1 VGARAELTQ
10 RATDSSPLLLAS
22 QAAQR
27 TLHHVHKAVPLNPI
41 KTNKVA
47 MTQMPY
53 PSNRETHSY
62 SSVIMLQVDMLSRRR
77 LWMHTFSNTP
87 TQTRAADG

>member
-1 VGARAELTQ
+1 MVTRAELTH
-10 RATDSSPLLLAS
+10 RANRLFAAVVGLTGCTMYTAPCAQGGAS
-22 QAAQR
+22 KPYQ
-27 TLHHVHKAVPLNPI
+27 N
-41 KTNKVA
+41 NKVA
-47 MTQMPY
+47 MIQMPY